1 MQVSIWEKES
11 FYASQDVI
19 IIGSGFVGLWSAYYL
34 KKKDPDLKVTIIER
48 GQIPTGASTRN
59 AGFACFGSLSEVVH
73 DAQTMGRDTML
84 ELVEMRFRGLERI
97 VRYFGKEAIDFELCG
112 GYELYD
118 RDGKVTSEQLQDNIE
133 YINSLFK
140 PVTGSK
146 KTYRLTDDAIHQF
159 GFGNTWH
166 LVKNN
171 LEGYLHSGKLVQAL
185 LKKVPYDAV
194 ADFEPITK
202 LGTIT
207 LALVANPSVPANDL
221 KELIAYAKT
230 NPGKLTFGAGS
241 SSSRMSGELLKTM
254 AGIDM
259 LYVPYKSNPQ
269 AVTDLLGGQISIF
282 FGDVS
287 TALPPVRAGKLK
299 SYAVSGIKRS
309 PLAPDLP
316 TIDEAGLKGYE
327 LTAWFAAYAPAK
339 TPKPIIDKLNAA
351 FREALKDKEVS
362 EKLLTAGIE
371 PEASSPDEL
380 RKFQAVETEKW
391 KKIVADAKIE
401 PE

>member
-1 MQVSIWEKES
+1 VVENIAGGNGIP
-11 FYASQDVI
+11 ASQNV
-19 IIGSGFVGLWSAYYL
+19 VRAA
-34 KKKDPDLKVTIIER
+34 PDGHTVMITSN
-48 GQIPTGASTRN
+48 TTH
-59 AGFACFGSLSEVVH
+59 AG
-73 DAQTMGRDTML
+73 
-84 ELVEMRFRGLERI
+84 
-97 VRYFGKEAIDFELCG
+97 
-112 GYELYD
+112 
-118 RDGKVTSEQLQDNIE
+118 N
-133 YINSLFK
+133 
-140 PVTGSK
+140 
-146 KTYRLTDDAIHQF
+146 
-159 GFGNTWH
+159 
-166 LVKNN
+166 
-171 LEGYLHSGKLVQAL
+171 QAL
-185 LKKVPYDAV
+185 LKKVPYDAA

-221 KELIAYAKT
+221 KELIAYAKA

-351 FREALKDKEVS
+351 FREALKDKDVS

-380 RKFQAVETEKW
+380 KKFQALETEKW